1 VAAEKSWL
9 RISLLIPGTYG
20 LLPAVLLLS
29 GVGYAQLSLA
39 RVAQAEASQWIQPR
53 KPGDPLLWGRR
64 DGIVFGLPSERGLP
78 GPRGLIRVGV
88 ISAQTGLPE
97 LLNFIAI
104 EPVVRGRGSRGD
116 RMAFSEL
123 EPSQMDPG
131 LQGKRLWVGSE
142 TRFEASSEPRSEIRQ
157 RAEAFL
163 KPASGRAGETLS
175 VRIEVER
182 FQSNGA
188 HVYVVASIDGDHP
201 QELRIAVFGY
211 EDSPAIE
218 ELTLTATM
226 GNYERLRWLWLKNR
240 IVDSRQLYGSYR
252 GEDFA
257 DRPDYPL
264 RDMLR
269 TAEGDAVVLCTS
281 NEASPQSN
289 YGFNAPDHWRY
300 RLGRLTQYWK
310 VPAPEIESNLRVRL
324 NGRRVYWASH
334 AALAGGI
341 AFENFEVRQ
350 RYKAGQTFI
359 FGVTAKEPW
368 EIMPPIPFL
377 ASPRNAEAN

>member
-1 VAAEKSWL
+1 L
-9 RISLLIPGTYG
+9 RI
-20 LLPAVLLLS
+20 AVLVAGAAGLALAGLVPS
-29 GVGYAQLSLA
+29 GIVEA
-39 RVAQAEASQWIQPR
+39 RVAQAPNAGTTLAQAEDSQWLQPR
-53 KPGDPLLWGRR
+53 KPGDPLLWGRK
-64 DGIVFGLPSERGLP
+64 DGIVFGLPSEDGLP

-88 ISAQTGLPE
+88 ISARTGLPE

-104 EPVVRGRGSRGD
+104 EPVVMGRGSRGD

-123 EPSQMDPG
+123 EPSQMDAG

-142 TRFEASSEPRSEIRQ
+142 SHSEFHPESRSESGQ

-163 KPASGRAGETLS
+163 KPNGERAGETLS

-182 FQSNGA
+182 FQANGA
-188 HVYVVASIDGDHP
+188 HVYLIAAIDSRHP
-201 QELRIAVFGY
+201 QELRIAVFRY

-240 IVDSRQLYGSYR
+240 MVDSRQLYGSYR

-269 TAEGDAVVLCTS
+269 TADGDAVVLCTS

-289 YGFNAPDHWRY
+289 HGFNAPDHWRY

-310 VPAPEIESNLRVRL
+310 VPAAEIESNLRVRV

-368 EIMPPIPFL
+368 EIVPPIPFL
-377 ASPRNAEAN
+377 VRPKNTEAN

>member
-1 VAAEKSWL
+1 VAARRSWL
-9 RISLLIPGTYG
+9 RIAALAAATVG
-20 LLPAVLLLS
+20 LVPAVFFPS
-29 GVGYAQLSLA
+29 GVVHA
-39 RVAQAEASQWIQPR
+39 RIALPEDSRADDSQWIQPR
-53 KPGDPLLWGRR
+53 KPGDPLLWGRK
-64 DGIVFGLPSERGLP
+64 DGIVFGLQSEGGLP

-88 ISAQTGLPE
+88 ISPQTGLPE

-104 EPVVRGRGSRGD
+104 EPVVMGRGSRGD

-123 EPSQMDPG
+123 EPSQMDPSQ
-131 LQGKRLWVGSE
+131 QGKRLWVGSE
-142 TRFEASSEPRSEIRQ
+142 AGQ
-157 RAEAFL
+157 RAEASL
-163 KPASGRAGETLS
+163 KPADERSGETLS

-188 HVYVVASIDGDHP
+188 HVYLMASIDSNHP
-201 QELRIAVFGY
+201 QELRIAVFRY

-240 IVDSRQLYGSYR
+240 VVDSRRLYGAYR
-252 GEDFA
+252 GDDFA
-257 DRPDYPL
+257 EHRNYPL

-269 TAEGDAVVLCTS
+269 TAEGDAIVFCTS
-281 NEASPQSN
+281 NEASPKSN
-289 YGFNAPDHWRY
+289 HGFDAPDHWRY

-310 VPAPEIESNLRVRL
+310 VPAAEIAPKLRVRV

-350 RYKAGQTFI
+350 RYKAGQEFI

-368 EIMPPIPFL
+368 KILPPIPSL
-377 ASPRNAEAN
+377 ASPKNAEAN

>member
-1 VAAEKSWL
+1 MEAARRWLQIALLMVSTVGLGLFPSAFFSPGVA
-9 RISLLIPGTYG
+9 
-20 LLPAVLLLS
+20 
-29 GVGYAQLSLA
+29 QA
-39 RVAQAEASQWIQPR
+39 RVAHVEDPQWLQPT
-53 KPGDPLLWGRR
+53 KPGDALLWGRK
-64 DGIVFGLPSERGLP
+64 DGIIFGLPSEGGLP
-78 GPRGLIRVGV
+78 GPRGLIRVGL
-88 ISAQTGLPE
+88 ISPQTGLPE

-104 EPVVRGRGSRGD
+104 EPVITGRGSRGD

-123 EPSQMDPG
+123 EPSEKDPG

-142 TRFEASSEPRSEIRQ
+142 PGQFPVAPVKSDN
-157 RAEAFL
+157 A
-163 KPASGRAGETLS
+163 RAGEILS

-182 FQSNGA
+182 FHANGA
-188 HVYVVASIDGDHP
+188 HVYLIASIDSNYP
-201 QELRIAVFGY
+201 QELRIAAFRY
-211 EDSPAIE
+211 EDSPPIE

-240 IVDSRQLYGSYR
+240 IVDSRIVYGSYR

-257 DRPDYPL
+257 EHRNYPL

-269 TAEGDAVVLCTS
+269 TADGDAIIFCTS
-281 NEASPQSN
+281 NEAAPQSN
-289 YGFNAPDHWRY
+289 YGFAAPDHWRY

-310 VPAPEIESNLRVRL
+310 VPATVIEPNLRVRV

-350 RYKAGQTFI
+350 RYKAGQEFI
-359 FGVTAKEPW
+359 FGVTTKEPW
-368 EIMPPIPFL
+368 EIRPPIPFL
-377 ASPRNAEAN
+377 ASPKNAGLNAASN